1 MYAQSCP
8 TLCNP
13 VDCSLPG
20 SFVHGISQQESWRGL
35 PSAPPEDPPYPG
47 TKRSPEAPAAAVGLF
62 TTEPP
67 KCPSVDQWMKMWYN
81 RILLNHRRGE
91 MGLFVEMQI
100 DLESV
105 IEWNKSKREKQISS
119 INTYMWNLE
128 KWYWWTSLQ
137 GRDRDTKNGHVA
149 TEGEGGTNQE
159 VGITMQTLL
168 VLSRPDPKE
177 PASGPEETWRLQPR
191 EAAGRPQA
199 GLNLKFNSEP
209 TPQNSWSSTRF
220 SPKLSPKRL
229 LLPNVNSLQAT
240 FPLSSPTKTGHSSSG
255 AHPGI
260 HTRQSRKD
268 KVLSGPSWS
277 VRSVL
282 GKAQVLSI
290 I

>member
-1 MYAQSCP
+1 MWVIHWG
-8 TLCNP
+8 L
-13 VDCSLPG
+13 LLRL
-20 SFVHGISQQESWRGL
+20 SWR
-35 PSAPPEDPPYPG
+35 
-47 TKRSPEAPAAAVGLF
+47 TWV
-62 TTEPP
+62 
-67 KCPSVDQWMKMWYN
+67 CPSECQVEQWCSC
-81 RILLNHRRGE
+81 L
-91 MGLFVEMQI
+91 
-100 DLESV
+100 
-105 IEWNKSKREKQISS
+105 
-119 INTYMWNLE
+119 
-128 KWYWWTSLQ
+128 
-137 GRDRDTKNGHVA
+137 GH
-149 TEGEGGTNQE
+149 
-159 VGITMQTLL
+159 
-168 VLSRPDPKE
+168 
-177 PASGPEETWRLQPR
+177 ASGPEETWRLQPR